1 MTKREFEEL
10 RREIRERKPP
20 LRHPD
25 HPRPITR
32 RQMLAQGF
40 IGGAAMIASPSL
52 FGFFRGH
59 GDAWA
64 QAQQCGVSGSGG
76 RVPFICIDLGGG
88 ANIAGSSVLTGG
100 AGGQLDFLSDS
111 AYSKLGLPNN
121 QRPQV
126 VGTENLAGDP
136 ADPTGLRWHPDSP
149 FLKGIR
155 ETASVATLTN
165 TDGCV
170 VCARSDND
178 TQNNPHNPMYG
189 INKAGANGA
198 LVSLIGT
205 NNSDS
210 GGRSVAPMSMIDLS
224 VRPVRVSDPG
234 DAMGLVDTGKLASL
248 LPNAGD
254 AEAVIEAAK
263 RMTDA
268 KLDPHMTEDAV
279 VEQLIRCS
287 YVESQSLAAVSP
299 ASLNPMADP
308 LIVGQANSIFTTA
321 DLANNKFESTATV
334 MKLVCNSFAGAG
346 TIAFGGY
353 DYHNGTRATGEER
366 DFEAGMCIGAILE
379 YSARLTPPTPV
390 MIYVFSDGSVASD
403 GQIDNT
409 ADQTVNGRT
418 VPGGGGKG
426 VWRGDNSGTSAGFF
440 LVFDPTAR
448 PALTDP
454 ARQQIGYYRTDNG
467 SVETGATVVSNNVDV
482 LAEWVVLNFLALHGD
497 EGTIDTVLPGNGL
510 SAGGPIGNLIAFSKL
525 PSLP

>member
-10 RREIRERKPP
+10 RREIRDRQRP
-20 LRHPD
+20 LMHPD
-25 HPRPITR
+25 HPRPMTR
-32 RQMLAQGF
+32 RQLLAQGF
-40 IGGAAMIASPSL
+40 ITSAAMIASPSL

-59 GDAWA
+59 NDAWA
-64 QAQQCGVSGSGG
+64 QAQQCGVASGGG
-76 RVPFICIDLGGG
+76 RVPFLCIDLGGG
-88 ANIAGSSVLTGG
+88 ANIAGSSVLVGG
-100 AGGQLDFLSDS
+100 PGGQRDFLSDS
-111 AYSKLGLPNN
+111 AYVKLGLPTD
-121 QRPQV
+121 QRPQI
-126 VGTENLAGDP
+126 VGDENLAGDP
-136 ADPTGLRWHPDSP
+136 VDPTGLRWHPDSA

-155 ETASVATLTN
+155 ATASVATLTN
-165 TDGCV
+165 TDGTV

-189 INKAGANGA
+189 INKAGADGT

-224 VRPVRVSDPG
+224 VRPVKVSDPG
-234 DAMGLVDTGKLASL
+234 EAMGLVDTGKLATL
-248 LPNAGD
+248 LPNSGD

-263 RMTDA
+263 RVTDM

-299 ASLNPMADP
+299 ASLNPLTDP
-308 LIVGQANSIFTTA
+308 LIVGQANSIFQAA
-321 DLANNKFESTATV
+321 DLANRKFEATATV
-334 MKLVCNSFAGAG
+334 MKMVCNGFAGAG
-346 TIAFGGY
+346 TVAFGGY

-440 LVFDPTAR
+440 LVFDPTGR
-448 PALTDP
+448 PPLTDP
-454 ARQQIGYYRTDNG
+454 SRQQIGFYRSGNG
-467 SVETGATVVSNNVDV
+467 SIETGATVVSNNVDV
-482 LAEWVVLNFLALHGD
+482 LAEWVVLNFLAIHGD
-497 EGTIDTVLPGNGL
+497 EAQIDTTLPGHGL
-510 SAGGPIGNLIAFSKL
+510 AAGGPVSDLIAFQKL